1 MNNKVNLAVIFGGS
15 GYIGTNLLS
24 QLLKSSVFEKIYIC
38 DIKLL
43 QGFNLEIN
51 KGKVVYIEIDVR
63 KPINF
68 DLVEIELNK
77 SWIFNFAAVH
87 REPGHEYSEYF
98 DTNLPGALN
107 INEFARKTGIK
118 NIFFTSS
125 IAPYGKSLY
134 ERTEASNL
142 YPETAYGISKALAEE
157 IHKTWLAE
165 DKSRR
170 LVIVRPSVIFGPKDP
185 GNVYRMIKAL
195 KKGTFILPNGGEII
209 KGYGYVFGL
218 VESIFYTMNKKDRLI
233 IYNYAENPIE
243 PLKEMVNIA
252 KKELGIKKPTLKMS
266 VNMLAFIAFFVQ
278 RGFRLIGKKSDIHPV
293 RVRKAGFPT
302 NIKPQY
308 LIDANFEFKYDFK
321 NALKHWKSIS
331 PEDFK

>member
-1 MNNKVNLAVIFGGS
+1 MNVTAFIFGGS

-24 QLLKSSVFEKIYIC
+24 QLLETSVFEKYYIC
-38 DIKLL
+38 DIRPL
-43 QGFNLEIN
+43 QGFDLEIK
-51 KGKVVYIEIDVR
+51 KGKVVYIEVDVR
-63 KPINF
+63 KPIKF
-68 DLVEIELNK
+68 DIGEVNLDK

-98 DTNLPGALN
+98 DTNIPGAKN
-107 INEFARKTGIK
+107 INEFAKKKDIK
-118 NIFFTSS
+118 NLFFTSS

-134 ERTEASNL
+134 ERTESSTL

-185 GNVYRMIKAL
+185 GNVYRMLKAL
-195 KKGTFILPNGGEII
+195 KKGTFVLPNGGDII

-218 VESIFYTMNKKDRLI
+218 VESILFTMNKKDRLI
-233 IYNYAENPIE
+233 IYNYAENPLV
-243 PLKEMVNIA
+243 PLNEMVSIA
-252 KKELGIKKPTLKMS
+252 KDELGYNKPTVKIS
-266 VNMLAFIAFFVQ
+266 VNVLAVIAYFIQKSFKI
-278 RGFRLIGKKSDIHPV
+278 IGKKSDIHPV
-293 RVRKAGFPT
+293 RVKKAGFPT

-308 LIDANFEFKYDFK
+308 LIDNNFNFKYDFR
-321 NALKHWKSIS
+321 NALKHWISIS
-331 PEDFK
+331 PKDFN